1 MRPST
6 HWVVSIHTPTK
17 GVTANVAKAKAD
29 AKFQSTHPRRVW
41 RPIRKVHAHLIKFQ
55 STHPRRVWLSDCFY
69 PPIMI
74 SFNPHTHEGCDIAND
89 FYRYAKWVSIHTPT
103 KGVTQK
109 PGISLICMISF
120 NPHTHEGCDFTAR
133 LHFQVRCSFNPH
145 THEGCDPAYP
155 YLSPCLGCFNPHT
168 HEGCDTVWPS
178 KILIFSVFQSTHPRR
193 VWH

>member
-1 MRPST
+1 MTGYSFEHRILLSRFNPHT
-6 HWVVSIHTPTK
+6 HEGCDLRASFDK
-17 GVTANVAKAKAD
+17 LD
-29 AKFQSTHPRRVW
+29 DFQFQSTHPRRVW

-168 HEGCDTVWPS
+168 HEGCD
-178 KILIFSVFQSTHPRR
+178 FSI
-193 VWH
+193 WCWKCC